1 MIISVDKLTIKAMSL
16 SGEARVLPAE
26 KLVESLI

>member
-1 MIISVDKLTIKAMSL
+1 MIIYVDEKATKSTSP